1 MGKRIKQYQQNL
13 NGLKTLEQNGKPIQ
27 RILIQVADEVI
38 KCWKKQDM
46 PVRARQTVITKLK
59 RFYSYHMSQIFTFIS
74 GTLNF
79 FSFFDFIL
87 CFINPCE
94 I

>member
-1 MGKRIKQYQQNL
+1 MPHFKNKYAPPKLGKRIKQYPKNL
-13 NGLKTLEQNGKPIQ
+13 NGLKALPKNNDVKSRIKTLQLEQNGKSIQ

-59 RFYSYHMSQIFTFIS
+59 RFYSYK
-74 GTLNF
+74 G
-79 FSFFDFIL
+79 
-87 CFINPCE
+87 
-94 I
+94 